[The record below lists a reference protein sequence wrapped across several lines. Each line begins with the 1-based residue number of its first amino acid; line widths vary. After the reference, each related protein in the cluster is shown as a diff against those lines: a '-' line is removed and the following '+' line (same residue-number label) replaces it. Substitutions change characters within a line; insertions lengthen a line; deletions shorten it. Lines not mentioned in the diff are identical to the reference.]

1 MSHVKQH
8 FSPLQKIRD
17 CFLLSCFVLTAPNL
31 SWDWDEFLARKVSEC
46 CQDTPEECDDVLL
59 EWLRLCWLGDYGWL
73 EGSSFFCVK
82 KQQSCSFGVSLF
94 AFLMFSCKRWNF
106 GDWNGL
112 RMYGNRVRD
121 GSVASDFECFLLE
134 RWLLILLFP
143 KAVLE
148 SFRQWSHTLNEHTY
162 PLIGVFSI
170 CSFGLYLAKTSPL
183 IRYTFRMPRPTM
195 TDTWCFPKV
204 TGGRL
209 LSGFIRYDLR
219 QNLLALRMNFLRFWD
234 GDDPPERVERCLIRA
249 MWLGSPA

>member
-1 MSHVKQH
+1 MSNNTSLLCRRLGIAFCWAALSSQH
-8 FSPLQKIRD
+8 LTSAGIGMNSLLGKSLNAARIHQKSAMM
-17 CFLLSCFVLTAPNL
+17 C
-31 SWDWDEFLARKVSEC
+31 SWSGFGSVGWVIM
-46 CQDTPEECDDVLL
+46 
-59 EWLRLCWLGDYGWL
+59 GWL

-94 AFLMFSCKRWNF
+94 AFLMFSCKCWNF

-183 IRYTFRMPRPTM
+183 MRYTFRMPRPTM

-234 GDDPPERVERCLIRA
+234 GDDPPERVERCFIRA